1 METLNLD
8 PIGDTNIKSHT
19 VAYDLSLLHELTDG
33 KIDLGS
39 IWSKQMVDNELE
51 LELKKG
57 LIYIYKFFTSLNV
70 LLISEA
76 AKAEKTWNL
85 LIDKKENP
93 FNMDV
98 IKRYCI
104 SEVDYKKRYES
115 KEDNVEDAKN
125 YNNLTRITA
134 LGIRFWD
141 GLNIYILNTD
151 VLSTTQENAAAS
163 IRNKLKRNGNFTKHD
178 ISKGVELLDVLVEN
192 KVNLE
197 EISKLSKLANKE
209 IVDPTALY
217 NRFIKLEKSDWDRI
231 LQLGEQTGTLS
242 FNDTSVVKT
251 VMQKLKRKEKIDLK
265 RLQIVEGALKK
276 LKKFG
281 LKY

>member
-115 KEDNVEDAKN
+115 KEDNVEEAKN

-217 NRFIKLEKSDWDRI
+217 NRVIKLEKSDWDRI